1 MLNACAEAHAFA
13 PLRFAHAV
21 EMWYFGSL
29 DSSST
34 DTTTVMYRGGY
45 LQLSRGHFNEKLTWS
60 PKIPH
65 FHSTSE
71 AKRSE
76 CVGLSAW
83 VKPFYTLL
91 MLLAIFKFY
100 SCRFNWTRIYAASLR
115 IVLSVIFAENLFCV
129 IHHNST
135 KYHISTAWAKR
146 SGANAWASAHALSMV
161 TWYHQN
167 VVDLLIE

>member
-1 MLNACAEAHAFA
+1 MRACGRLFKPKLPESGN
-13 PLRFAHAV
+13 PLWIGWRVAGRPSSCASLSDQAS
-21 EMWYFGSL
+21 GSK
-29 DSSST
+29 T
-34 DTTTVMYRGGY
+34 
-45 LQLSRGHFNEKLTWS
+45 

-83 VKPFYTLL
+83 VKPFCTLL

-115 IVLSVIFAENLFCV
+115 IILSVIFAENLFCV
-129 IHHNST
+129 IHHNSP